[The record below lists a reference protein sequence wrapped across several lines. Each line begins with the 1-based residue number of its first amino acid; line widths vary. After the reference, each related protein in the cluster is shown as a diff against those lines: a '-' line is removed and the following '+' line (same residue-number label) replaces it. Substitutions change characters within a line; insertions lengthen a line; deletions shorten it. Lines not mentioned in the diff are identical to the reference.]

1 MSSELWKIL
10 YDVGIFR
17 CMMCCE
23 VGTVLM
29 KLSAV
34 HIKSTQT
41 PVCIGQMY
49 YKIYIYILY
58 TSTVYTILYRRIWVW
73 VSRLPQ
79 SFSAPS
85 DWVLALVM
93 PVKICAQS
101 CYKVVSLVD
110 WKASREAKRPLFVVG
125 RFSSILVLLIISYC
139 TVRGRFSES

>member
-49 YKIYIYILY
+49 YKIYIYIYYILVQY
-58 TSTVYTILYRRIWVW
+58 ILYYTEGFEFESHDYHR
-73 VSRLPQ
+73 
-79 SFSAPS
+79 
-85 DWVLALVM
+85 
-93 PVKICAQS
+93 
-101 CYKVVSLVD
+101 
-110 WKASREAKRPLFVVG
+110 ASQ
-125 RFSSILVLLIISYC
+125 LLL
-139 TVRGRFSES
+139 TGFWLL